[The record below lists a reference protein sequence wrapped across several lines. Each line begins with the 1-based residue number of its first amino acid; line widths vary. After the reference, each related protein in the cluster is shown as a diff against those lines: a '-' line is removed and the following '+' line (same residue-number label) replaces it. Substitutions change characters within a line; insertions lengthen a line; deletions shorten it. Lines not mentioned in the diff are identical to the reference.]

1 MNSYREGKM
10 RHAGTAGAV
19 VLLSV
24 TLLLAGAETFA
35 DESVYEIQKKILKS
49 AEEMYMPGLAYLEKD
64 PDPGIGEW
72 IREKAL
78 VWMPLVNYVED
89 HVPYESEIEDEE
101 TIARILEAQAND
113 ENAVDED
120 GRLIGEPDE
129 SEAAATEVTPTVD
142 MSIEKLRD
150 FDYLLSNFYTVD
162 SSTMI
167 GPDQLN
173 ADDLLGRSMKID
185 NTEEGPKIL
194 IFHTHSQE
202 EFADSTPGDTATSI
216 VGVGEYLTQLLNEK
230 GIETIHDTGV
240 YDIINGKLDRSNA
253 YENAEASVRPIIEA
267 NPSIQVA
274 IDLHRDGVA
283 EGTHLVTE
291 VNGKPTAKI
300 MYFNGLSRSRTNGD
314 IEYLYN
320 PYIQDNLAF
329 SLQMQLASESM
340 YPGFVRHIYLRAYR
354 YNLHL
359 LPKSLLIEAG
369 AQTNTVEEMMN
380 AMEVL
385 SDILYSVILGESCLI
400 FSGTG
405 DILFI
410 GMFCSDVER
419 REKENANGSKKYI

>member
-1 MNSYREGKM
+1 MNRHRDGKM
-10 RHAGTAGAV
+10 KQAGAAKAAV
-19 VLLSV
+19 ILTVLF
-24 TLLLAGAETFA
+24 LAAGIGTFA
-35 DESVYEIQKKILKS
+35 EGSVYEIQKKILKS
-49 AEEMYMPGLAYLEKD
+49 AEEMYMPGLSYLERE
-64 PDPGIGEW
+64 PGVDMREW

-78 VWMPLVNYVED
+78 AWLPLVSYVED
-89 HVPYESEIEDEE
+89 HMPYESQIEEEE
-101 TIARILEAQAND
+101 TISRILEAQAND
-113 ENAVDED
+113 ENAVDEN
-120 GRLIGEPDE
+120 GQLIGEPDE
-129 SEAAATEVTPTVD
+129 SEAAAEEVTPTVD

-185 NTEEGPKIL
+185 NSGEGPKIL

-202 EFADSTPGDTATSI
+202 EFADSTPGDPSTSI

-240 YDIINGKLDRSNA
+240 YDIIDGKLDRSNA

-385 SDILYSVILGESCLI
+385 SEILYNVIMGE
-400 FSGTG
+400 
-405 DILFI
+405 
-410 GMFCSDVER
+410 
-419 REKENANGSKKYI
+419 

>member
-1 MNSYREGKM
+1 MLPYMEGIK
-10 RHAGTAGAV
+10 RKPFRQPKAAAYA
-19 VLLSV
+19 VLLAVSAV
-24 TLLLAGAETFA
+24 WIGAEGFG
-35 DESVYEIQKKILKS
+35 ESWRYEFQEKLLTN
-49 AEEMYMPGLAYLEKD
+49 AEEMYMPGLSYLNRTPEKD
-64 PDPGIGEW
+64 VNELVMGQALGWFPLADYASDHIQGEQ
-72 IREKAL
+72 
-78 VWMPLVNYVED
+78 P
-89 HVPYESEIEDEE
+89 IEDEE
-101 TIARILEAQAND
+101 TVAKILEAQAND
-113 ENAVDED
+113 ENAVDEN
-120 GRLIGEPDE
+120 GNLVGEPDE
-129 SEAAATEVTPTVD
+129 SEAAVQTVTPTVD

-167 GPDQLN
+167 GPEQLN

-185 NTEEGPKIL
+185 NTTGGPKIL

-202 EFADSTPGDTATSI
+202 EFVDSTPGDPATSI

-240 YDIINGKLDRSNA
+240 YDIINGQLDRSNA
-253 YENAEASVRPIIEA
+253 YENAEASVRPLIEA
-267 NPSIQVA
+267 NPTLEVA

-291 VNGKPTAKI
+291 INGKPTAKI
-300 MYFNGLSRSRTNGD
+300 MYFNGLSRYRTNGD
-314 IEYLYN
+314 IDYLYN

-329 SLQMQLASESM
+329 SLQMQLASESL

-385 SDILYSVILGESCLI
+385 ADTLYHVIME
-400 FSGTG
+400 
-405 DILFI
+405 D
-410 GMFCSDVER
+410 
-419 REKENANGSKKYI
+419 